1 MKIMNHLKS
10 IFLTSALISGLS
22 FTANAEINVVASV
35 KPVHSLVSGVMD
47 GVGKPDLIVQGSA
60 SPHTYSLRPS
70 QARQLEDADLV
81 FWMGHELES
90 FLEQPLEAIAT
101 KAHVVELID
110 SSKLKKIQ
118 MREGGMFD
126 AHAHDDHDD
135 HDEHEGHDDHD
146 EHEGHD
152 DHGELTVSDET
163 LATFNN
169 YSQLFEFPKG
179 AGCNLTSFKSGLH
192 SVSTEGD
199 HKDVELSYEFACSN
213 PSQLKSLTINAFD
226 RFSEL
231 ETLNFEAVI
240 NNKALTKSLK
250 SDVNKVIF

>member
-1 MKIMNHLKS
+1 MLK
-10 IFLTSALISGLS
+10 LS
-22 FTANAEINVVASV
+22 FLSLLLVSSFASAEEARRANAHVHGLNNLSMVISQNQVAISYEM
-35 KPVHSLVSGVMD
+35 P
-47 GVGKPDLIVQGSA
+47 IVQ
-60 SPHTYSLRPS
+60 L
-70 QARQLEDADLV
+70 LDD
-81 FWMGHELES
+81 
-90 FLEQPLEAIAT
+90 
-101 KAHVVELID
+101 
-110 SSKLKKIQ
+110 
-118 MREGGMFD
+118 
-126 AHAHDDHDD
+126 HDEHDEHDD
-135 HDEHEGHDDHD
+135 HDEHDEHDDHD
-146 EHEGHD
+146 EHDENDEHDDHEGHD
-152 DHGELTVSDET
+152 DHGHEEHDDHEELTVSDET

>member
-1 MKIMNHLKS
+1 MFK
-10 IFLTSALISGLS
+10 LS
-22 FTANAEINVVASV
+22 FLSLLLVTSFASAEEARRANAHVHGLNNLSMVISQNQVAISYEM
-35 KPVHSLVSGVMD
+35 P
-47 GVGKPDLIVQGSA
+47 IVQ
-60 SPHTYSLRPS
+60 L
-70 QARQLEDADLV
+70 LDD
-81 FWMGHELES
+81 
-90 FLEQPLEAIAT
+90 
-101 KAHVVELID
+101 
-110 SSKLKKIQ
+110 
-118 MREGGMFD
+118 
-126 AHAHDDHDD
+126 HADHDD
-135 HDEHEGHDDHD
+135 HD
-146 EHEGHD
+146 
-152 DHGELTVSDET
+152 ELTVSDET

-169 YSQLFEFPKG
+169 YSQLFELPKG
-179 AGCNLTSFKSGLH
+179 AGCHLTSFESGLH

>member
-1 MKIMNHLKS
+1 MFK
-10 IFLTSALISGLS
+10 LS
-22 FTANAEINVVASV
+22 FLSLLLVTSFASAEEARRANAHVHGLNNLSMVISQNQVAISYEM
-35 KPVHSLVSGVMD
+35 P
-47 GVGKPDLIVQGSA
+47 IVQLLDD
-60 SPHTYSLRPS
+60 HD
-70 QARQLEDADLV
+70 E
-81 FWMGHELES
+81 
-90 FLEQPLEAIAT
+90 
-101 KAHVVELID
+101 
-110 SSKLKKIQ
+110 
-118 MREGGMFD
+118 
-126 AHAHDDHDD
+126 HDDHDD
-135 HDEHEGHDDHD
+135 HDEHDDHEGHDDHD
-146 EHEGHD
+146 
-152 DHGELTVSDET
+152 ELTVSDET

>member
-1 MKIMNHLKS
+1 MLK
-10 IFLTSALISGLS
+10 LS
-22 FTANAEINVVASV
+22 FLSLLLVSSFASAEEARRANAHVHGLNNLSMVISQNQVAISYEM
-35 KPVHSLVSGVMD
+35 P
-47 GVGKPDLIVQGSA
+47 IVQLLDD
-60 SPHTYSLRPS
+60 HD
-70 QARQLEDADLV
+70 E
-81 FWMGHELES
+81 
-90 FLEQPLEAIAT
+90 
-101 KAHVVELID
+101 
-110 SSKLKKIQ
+110 
-118 MREGGMFD
+118 
-126 AHAHDDHDD
+126 HDDHDD
-135 HDEHEGHDDHD
+135 HDEHDDHEGHDEHDEHDDHD
-146 EHEGHD
+146 EHDEHDDHDDHEGHDEHD
-152 DHGELTVSDET
+152 DHGHEEHDDHEELTVSDET

-213 PSQLKSLTINAFD
+213 PSQLKSLAINAFD

>member
-1 MKIMNHLKS
+1 MLK
-10 IFLTSALISGLS
+10 LS
-22 FTANAEINVVASV
+22 FLSLLLVSSFASAEEARRANAHVHGLNNLSMVISQNQVAISYEM
-35 KPVHSLVSGVMD
+35 P
-47 GVGKPDLIVQGSA
+47 IVQ
-60 SPHTYSLRPS
+60 L
-70 QARQLEDADLV
+70 LDD
-81 FWMGHELES
+81 
-90 FLEQPLEAIAT
+90 
-101 KAHVVELID
+101 
-110 SSKLKKIQ
+110 
-118 MREGGMFD
+118 
-126 AHAHDDHDD
+126 HDEHDEHDEHDD
-135 HDEHEGHDDHD
+135 HDEHDEHDEHDDHDEHDEHDDHD

-152 DHGELTVSDET
+152 DHGHEEHDDHEELTVSDET

>member
-1 MKIMNHLKS
+1 MIKLG
-10 IFLTSALISGLS
+10 FLSLLLVSSFASAEEARR
-22 FTANAEINVVASV
+22 ANAHVHGLNNLSMVISQNQVAV
-35 KPVHSLVSGVMD
+35 NYEMP
-47 GVGKPDLIVQGSA
+47 IVQ
-60 SPHTYSLRPS
+60 L
-70 QARQLEDADLV
+70 
-81 FWMGHELES
+81 F
-90 FLEQPLEAIAT
+90 
-101 KAHVVELID
+101 
-110 SSKLKKIQ
+110 
-118 MREGGMFD
+118 
-126 AHAHDDHDD
+126 DD

-152 DHGELTVSDET
+152 DHDELTVSDEA
-163 LATFNN
+163 LAEFNK
-169 YSQLFEFPKG
+169 YSQLFTFPKG
-179 AGCNLTSFKSGLH
+179 AGCNLTSFESGLH

-213 PSQLKSLTINAFD
+213 SDQLKSITINAFD

>member
-1 MKIMNHLKS
+1 MLK
-10 IFLTSALISGLS
+10 LS
-22 FTANAEINVVASV
+22 FLSLLLVSSFASAEEARRANAHVHGLNNLSMVISQNQVAISYEM
-35 KPVHSLVSGVMD
+35 P
-47 GVGKPDLIVQGSA
+47 IVQ
-60 SPHTYSLRPS
+60 L
-70 QARQLEDADLV
+70 LDD
-81 FWMGHELES
+81 
-90 FLEQPLEAIAT
+90 
-101 KAHVVELID
+101 
-110 SSKLKKIQ
+110 
-118 MREGGMFD
+118 
-126 AHAHDDHDD
+126 HDEHDEHDD
-135 HDEHEGHDDHD
+135 HDEHDEHDD
-146 EHEGHD
+146 HEGHD
-152 DHGELTVSDET
+152 DHGHEEHDDHEGHDDHGHEEHDDHEELTVSDET

-213 PSQLKSLTINAFD
+213 PSQLKSLAINAFD

>member
-1 MKIMNHLKS
+1 MLK
-10 IFLTSALISGLS
+10 LS
-22 FTANAEINVVASV
+22 FLSLLLVSSFASAEEARRANAHVHGLNNLSMVISQNQVAISYEM
-35 KPVHSLVSGVMD
+35 P
-47 GVGKPDLIVQGSA
+47 IVQ
-60 SPHTYSLRPS
+60 L
-70 QARQLEDADLV
+70 LDD
-81 FWMGHELES
+81 
-90 FLEQPLEAIAT
+90 
-101 KAHVVELID
+101 
-110 SSKLKKIQ
+110 
-118 MREGGMFD
+118 
-126 AHAHDDHDD
+126 HDEHDEHDD
-135 HDEHEGHDDHD
+135 HDEHDEHDDHD
-146 EHEGHD
+146 EHDEHEGNEGHD
-152 DHGELTVSDET
+152 DHGHEEHDDHEELTVSDET

>member
-1 MKIMNHLKS
+1 MLK
-10 IFLTSALISGLS
+10 LS
-22 FTANAEINVVASV
+22 FLSLLLVSSFASAEEARRANAHVHGLNNLSMVISQNQVAISYEMPIV
-35 KPVHSLVSGVMD
+35 KL
-47 GVGKPDLIVQGSA
+47 L
-60 SPHTYSLRPS
+60 
-70 QARQLEDADLV
+70 
-81 FWMGHELES
+81 
-90 FLEQPLEAIAT
+90 
-101 KAHVVELID
+101 
-110 SSKLKKIQ
+110 
-118 MREGGMFD
+118 
-126 AHAHDDHDD
+126 DD
-135 HDEHEGHDDHD
+135 HDEHDDH
-146 EHEGHD
+146 E
-152 DHGELTVSDET
+152 ELTVSDET

>member
-1 MKIMNHLKS
+1 MFK
-10 IFLTSALISGLS
+10 LS
-22 FTANAEINVVASV
+22 FLSLLLVSSFASAEEARRANAHVHGLNNLSMVISQNQVAISYEM
-35 KPVHSLVSGVMD
+35 P
-47 GVGKPDLIVQGSA
+47 IVQLLDD
-60 SPHTYSLRPS
+60 HD
-70 QARQLEDADLV
+70 E
-81 FWMGHELES
+81 HE
-90 FLEQPLEAIAT
+90 
-101 KAHVVELID
+101 
-110 SSKLKKIQ
+110 
-118 MREGGMFD
+118 G
-126 AHAHDDHDD
+126 HDD

-152 DHGELTVSDET
+152 DHDEHEGHDDHDELTVSDET
-163 LATFNN
+163 LAAFNN
-169 YSQLFEFPKG
+169 YLQLFEFPKG
-179 AGCNLTSFKSGLH
+179 AGCNLTSFESGLH